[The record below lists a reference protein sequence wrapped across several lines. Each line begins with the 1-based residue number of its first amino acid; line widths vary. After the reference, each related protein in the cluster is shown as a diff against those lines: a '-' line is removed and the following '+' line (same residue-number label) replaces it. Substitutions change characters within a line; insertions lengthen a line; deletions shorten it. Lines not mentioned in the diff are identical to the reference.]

1 MSEDNTLMIVS
12 IVLCFLLFFGT
23 IIWMVMTIGD
33 TYDTRQEFC
42 ESFDMDY
49 DHSGFAEISCVK
61 IIGNEVTEV
70 HQIIEN
76 KNGRYLR
83 K

>member
-1 MSEDNTLMIVS
+1 MSKDGIVI
-12 IVLCFLLFFGT
+12 IVGTIMCFLLMLGT
-23 IIWMVMTIGD
+23 VIWLVMLASD

-61 IIGNEVTEV
+61 IVGNEVTEV